1 VIPFAEWLPD
11 QADLNNP
18 GSTVVK
24 NVLPDAMGYVPFP
37 STEAYSS
44 AITARCQGAFSA
56 RDKDGNVYTYAAD
69 ATKIKSLSNGGWTD
83 VTRSGDDYATA
94 ATDRTEFVKWNETII
109 ATNFFDE
116 IQSITMG
123 GANFANLAGSPPQ
136 ARHITTARNFVI
148 VGNINDVGGD
158 GLVPSRVHWSG
169 LNDST
174 TWTPAAATQADY
186 EDIKSGGNVQRLFG
200 GEYAVAMQESSIWRM
215 NYVGTPVIWQFDE
228 VAPNIGLLAP
238 GMAAQSGDVV
248 YFLSPR
254 GFYAISNGS
263 QLTPIGSSKVDKF
276 VLNDIDTGNLDR
288 CTALVDNVTHRVYF
302 AYPGNGNVSGLCNR
316 LITFDP
322 TLNRWSY
329 SEQDTQQLLI
339 SATPGYTLETLDN
352 YNASIAAIPV
362 SLDDPAWAGGRS
374 QIAKFDSDNK
384 LAFFTGDPL
393 AAVIETAE
401 LQMTP
406 DRRTLLSAV
415 RPVVD
420 GGSQT
425 VQVAYRNLQ
434 TDTEAWT
441 TERTPTAGGRANV
454 RQNARYHRFR
464 VNLSGSWTHAQG
476 VEPEASPAG
485 WR

>member
-1 VIPFAEWLPD
+1 MIPFAEWLPD

-18 GSTVVK
+18 GATVAK
-24 NVLPDAMGYVPFP
+24 NVLPHAMGYSPMR
-37 STEAYSS
+37 STDAYS
-44 AITARCQGAFSA
+44 AALTARCQGAFSA
-56 RDKDGNVYTYAAD
+56 RDKSNNVYTYAAD
-69 ATKIKSLSNGGWTD
+69 VSLIKSLSNSGWAD
-83 VTRSGDDYATA
+83 VTRSADPYATDEK
-94 ATDRTEFVKWNETII
+94 DRTEFVKWNETVI

-116 IQSITMG
+116 VQSITMG
-123 GANFANLAGSPPQ
+123 GANFANLAGSPPN
-136 ARHITTARNFVI
+136 AKHITTARNFVI
-148 VGNINDVGGD
+148 LGNVNASGT
-158 GLVPSRVHWSG
+158 LVPNRVHWSG

-200 GEYAVAMQESSIWRM
+200 GEYAVVFQESSILRM

-228 VAPNIGLLAP
+228 VAPNLGLIAP
-238 GMAAQSGDVV
+238 GMAAQTGDVI

-254 GFYAISNGS
+254 GFYSIANGS
-263 QLTPIGSSKVDKF
+263 QLTPIGSSKLDAF
-276 VLNDIDTGNLDR
+276 VLNDLDTGNLDR
-288 CTALVDNVTHRVYF
+288 CTAVVDNSTHLVYF
-302 AYPGNGNVSGLCNR
+302 AYPGQGNVSGLANK
-316 LITFDP
+316 IVVFDP
-322 TLNRWSY
+322 TLNRWGY
-329 SEQDTQQLLI
+329 SEQDTQEMLV
-339 SATPGYTLETLDN
+339 SATAGYTLETLDN
-352 YNASIAAIPV
+352 FNSSIDAIAT
-362 SLDDPAWAGGRS
+362 SLDDPVWSGGRS

-384 LAFFTGDPL
+384 LAFFTGAPL

-415 RPVVD
+415 RPLVD

-425 VQVAYRNLQ
+425 VQVGYRNLQ
-434 TDTEAWT
+434 TDTEEWT
-441 TERTPTAGGRANV
+441 TARTPNSNGRANV
-454 RQNARYHRFR
+454 RKNARYHRVR